1 VVWRRLHDNSKY
13 YPGKDSPENYYIND
27 DVCWCF
33 QQHVDYKQIEDEQYE
48 RKVRQ
53 IFVEGHSA
61 ARDINSFAI
70 PNDLV
75 TNTLL
80 AQLMVA
86 SFYLADWHRNPY
98 EEELAAIYDLVM
110 QAR

>member
-1 VVWRRLHDNSKY
+1 MVWRRLYDRKKY
-13 YPGKDSPENYYIND
+13 YPGTDSPENYYIND

-33 QQHVDYKQIEDEQYE
+33 QQHVNTKQIEDEPYE
-48 RKVRQ
+48 TTVRQ
-53 IFVEGHSA
+53 IFVEGHDA
-61 ARDINSFAI
+61 ARTVESFAI

-75 TNTLL
+75 TNTLF

-86 SFYLADWHRNPY
+86 SFYLADWNRDPY
-98 EEELAAIYDLVM
+98 EEELAAIYDSVM